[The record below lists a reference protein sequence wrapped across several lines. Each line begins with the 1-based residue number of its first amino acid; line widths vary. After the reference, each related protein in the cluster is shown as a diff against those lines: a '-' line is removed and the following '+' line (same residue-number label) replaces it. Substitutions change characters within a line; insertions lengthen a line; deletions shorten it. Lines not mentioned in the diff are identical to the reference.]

1 MTKVGI
7 ALAVF
12 CSFCAINNAQAAS
25 TPLAQVSYRV
35 LLAHNSLI
43 IHKNGSFSMQVVRV
57 VEPLNATGV
66 QNQSQVNIAYPGNFA
81 KLKVITAYTED
92 PDGTRHPVLASEIFK
107 QSTHSA
113 ISAPFLSDGVNE
125 SVIFPA
131 VSPGDAIHIQY
142 DLTYAHPY
150 LPGIYALSAVLD
162 PSVLVNNASIAMD
175 NGENAH
181 LKIYKSSSGKGWQA
195 GSADF
200 RGAVNKVLVPPL
212 GTPAPSEYAG
222 VAVLSTADSW
232 KALADAYNQLAASST
247 EVTPTIHADALKIA
261 EGDGGEPAVTSIYH
275 WIQQNIHGVSVNY
288 ETAGFKPLSAEETL
302 QRGVGDSNAKVA
314 LMCAM
319 LHSLG
324 IAAVPAM
331 ISQTSRF
338 KEYPGVDPF
347 AFDHFLVYLPKEQH
361 FMDLAYRHASADVLP
376 VQDAGRPVLITGK
389 NPEMTMTPSPDV
401 NVALLSQTDDF
412 TLKGSELSG
421 TEELMASSYLAQQER
436 SAISG
441 LTGRRLLKVIRDAF
455 YAQGD
460 VGDVNAVAFLNRHDL
475 EKPFGIRL
483 SLNRAGD
490 FVPGKIFSVSLPE
503 MHQIS
508 AALVP
513 FASSIQRST
522 PSLTTPV
529 NLNFT
534 LKIKIPEE
542 YRPLYLPDNESLKT
556 SVGDYKVSFA
566 FKNGVFTENTSL
578 VLKHFMVSPEA
589 FPALR
594 KITALALES
603 DHQAL
608 VLEKSA

>member
-1 MTKVGI
+1 MIKVGI

-12 CSFCAINNAQAAS
+12 CSFFAVNHAHAANNLPS
-25 TPLAQVSYRV
+25 QVNYRV

-43 IHKNGSFSMQVVRV
+43 IHRNGSYTMQVVRV

-66 QNQSQVNIAYPGNFA
+66 QNLSQVNIAYPGNFA
-81 KLKVITAYTED
+81 KLKVIKAYTED
-92 PDGTRHPVLASEIFK
+92 PDGTRHTVVASEIFK

-113 ISAPFLSDGVNE
+113 IAAPFLSDGVNE
-125 SVIFPA
+125 SIIFPA
-131 VSPGDAIHIQY
+131 VSPGDTIHIQY

-162 PSVLVNNASIAMD
+162 PSMLVNKAIIAMD
-175 NGENAH
+175 HAGNEH
-181 LKIYKSSSGKGWQA
+181 LKVYEGRSGNGWQSGA
-195 GSADF
+195 SEF
-200 RGAVNKVLVPPL
+200 RGAMTHVAVPPL
-212 GTPAPSEYAG
+212 GTPAPSQYAG

-232 KALADAYNQLAASST
+232 KALADAYNQLAAPST
-247 EVTPTIHADALKIA
+247 EVTPTIHKTALKIA
-261 EGDGGEPAVTSIYH
+261 EGHDGEQAITNIYH

-288 ETAGFKPLSAEETL
+288 ETAGFKPLPAEETL

-331 ISQTSRF
+331 ISQSARF

-347 AFDHFLVYLPKEQH
+347 AFDHFLIYLPQKQR
-361 FMDLAYRHASADVLP
+361 FMDLAYRYVAADGLP
-376 VQDAGRPVLITGK
+376 VQDAGRPVLITG
-389 NPEMTMTPSPDV
+389 NHPEMTMTPPPDV
-401 NVALLSQTDDF
+401 GMPLLSQTDEF

-421 TEELMASSYLAQQER
+421 SEEVMASGYMAQEER

-441 LTGRRLLKVIRDAF
+441 LKGRRLLKVIRDAF
-455 YAQGD
+455 YAQGG
-460 VGDVNAVAFLNRHDL
+460 VGDVNAVSFLNRHDL

-483 SLNRAGD
+483 NLNRAGE
-490 FVPGKIFSVSLPE
+490 FVPGKVFSVSLPE
-503 MHQIS
+503 MHHIS

-513 FASSIQRST
+513 FASSMQRST

-529 NLNFT
+529 NLHFT

-542 YRPLYLPDNESLKT
+542 YRPLYLPDNERLKT

-566 FKNGVFTENTSL
+566 FKNGVFTENKSL
-578 VLKHFMVSPEA
+578 VLNHFIVSPET
-589 FPALR
+589 FPELR

-608 VLEKSA
+608 VLEESA